1 MIPIN
6 SRKDIALVNNP
17 VLQAG
22 LEKEFDRLPKGF
34 KYPRYGYFIVLETP
48 QELEGMKVLE
58 QIKGH
63 FTQEPYT
70 DYIEMI
76 EPFDKYAQVVCLLD
90 ADFGVSLFVS
100 EELMPINQLETLFG
114 S

>member
-6 SRKDIALVNNP
+6 SRKDISLVSNP

-22 LEKEFDRLPKGF
+22 LQKEFDRLPKDF
-34 KYPRYGYFIVLETP
+34 RYPLYGYFIVLETP
-48 QELEGMKVLE
+48 EELTHLQVLE
-58 QIKGH
+58 NIKGRY
-63 FTQEPYT
+63 TKEPYT

-76 EPFDKYAQVVCLLD
+76 EPFDRYAQIVCVLE

-100 EELMPINQLETLFG
+100 EELMPIEQLEMLFG
-114 S
+114 V

>member
-1 MIPIN
+1 MIPIT

-22 LEKEFDRLPKGF
+22 LQKEFDRLPKEF
-34 KYPRYGYFIVLETP
+34 RYPDYGYFIVLETP
-48 QELEGMKVLE
+48 EELEHLKVLE
-58 QIKGH
+58 NIKDH
-63 FTQEPYT
+63 YTKEPYT

-76 EPFDKYAQVVCLLD
+76 EPFDKYAQIVCVLD

-100 EELMPINQLETLFG
+100 HELM
-114 S
+114 